1 MAVTRYR
8 ARMTLTIGILGAARI
23 APAACI
29 RPARSTDGVEVVAIA
44 ARDKQ
49 RAQKF
54 ASKHQIGTVH
64 DSYDDLLADPAIDAI
79 YNPLPNGLHGVWT
92 LRAIAAGKHVLCEKP
107 FAANA
112 DEALH
117 VAQVID
123 AQDKVVMEA
132 FHYRYHPMMIRAAE
146 ILASGEIGEVR
157 HVDTS
162 LCIPLPLRHDIRYQL
177 DLAGGALMD
186 IGCYAVNLWR
196 TLSGEEPTV
205 VSAQAKT
212 ISANIDRAMAAT
224 LATPNG
230 ITGSL
235 QCSLLSAKLFQLKGR
250 VTGTKGSLSLFNP
263 LGPQFF
269 NRITVKSRSM
279 RRVEHA
285 QRVPT
290 YTFQMEA
297 FRNAVVDGTPFPTT
311 ARDAISTMEVID
323 AIYVAAGL
331 VPRQPT
337 PA

>member
-1 MAVTRYR
+1 
-8 ARMTLTIGILGAARI
+8 
-23 APAACI
+23 
-29 RPARSTDGVEVVAIA
+29 
-44 ARDKQ
+44 
-49 RAQKF
+49 
-54 ASKHQIGTVH
+54 
-64 DSYDDLLADPAIDAI
+64 
-79 YNPLPNGLHGVWT
+79 
-92 LRAIAAGKHVLCEKP
+92 
-107 FAANA
+107 
-112 DEALH
+112 
-117 VAQVID
+117 
-123 AQDKVVMEA
+123 
-132 FHYRYHPMMIRAAE
+132 
-146 ILASGEIGEVR
+146 
-157 HVDTS
+157 
-162 LCIPLPLRHDIRYQL
+162 
-177 DLAGGALMD
+177 MD